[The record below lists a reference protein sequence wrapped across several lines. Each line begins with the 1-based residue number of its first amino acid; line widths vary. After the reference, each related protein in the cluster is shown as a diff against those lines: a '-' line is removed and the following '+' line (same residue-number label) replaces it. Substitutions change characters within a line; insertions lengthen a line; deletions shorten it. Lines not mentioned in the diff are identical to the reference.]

1 MIAAIYSRKSIFTGK
16 GESLENQFQLCKDY
30 SKRYL
35 KDKNITNFLIY
46 EDEGYSGSNTNR
58 PAFKKLI
65 EDAKNKKFHIL
76 ICYRLDR
83 ISRNVADFSSTLKIL
98 QENNIDFISIKEQF
112 DTTSPIGR
120 AMIYISSVFAQLERE
135 TIAERIK
142 DNMYELAKSG
152 RWLGGQCPLGF
163 YSERVSYFDENFK
176 EKTMFKL
183 SPNENELN
191 IVKYIYD
198 LYYKEKSL
206 YKVLKE
212 CLYLNIKGKNGGN
225 MHAMSLR
232 DILRNP
238 VYVKSNEEVLD
249 YFKKCGCTTVG
260 IPKGEGLL
268 SYGKISN
275 EKKTDESNWIIAVSK
290 HKGIIDSNVWLE
302 IQKTLDI
309 NSNIA
314 EKRLGTSKT
323 GLLTGLLKCSKCGSP
338 MRISYGRSKKDGT
351 KNYYYICTLKSNSS
365 KSKCDN
371 PNLSG
376 QYIDKIIEE
385 KLIEVSIQNLSEN
398 LIKKRKTNILP
409 LNKLNALKEKI
420 SYLDNSINKLL
431 SKLSESNDVV
441 SKYIMNKINELDK
454 EKNSYIIELKNLK
467 VKSKDRNSINNNIF
481 INTSNEFKSFNDLYK
496 HCKSNK
502 EKKLLLKS
510 FIKEIFIDGESGET
524 NIFYWG
530 SKKDDFS

>member
-30 SKRYL
+30 SKSYL

-191 IVKYIYD
+191 IVKYIYAIVISFILD
-198 LYYKEKSL
+198 I
-206 YKVLKE
+206 
-212 CLYLNIKGKNGGN
+212 YLE
-225 MHAMSLR
+225 M
-232 DILRNP
+232 
-238 VYVKSNEEVLD
+238 
-249 YFKKCGCTTVG
+249 
-260 IPKGEGLL
+260 GLL
-268 SYGKISN
+268 
-275 EKKTDESNWIIAVSK
+275 DHMVVLFLII
-290 HKGIIDSNVWLE
+290 
-302 IQKTLDI
+302 
-309 NSNIA
+309 
-314 EKRLGTSKT
+314 
-323 GLLTGLLKCSKCGSP
+323 
-338 MRISYGRSKKDGT
+338 
-351 KNYYYICTLKSNSS
+351 
-365 KSKCDN
+365 
-371 PNLSG
+371 
-376 QYIDKIIEE
+376 
-385 KLIEVSIQNLSEN
+385 
-398 LIKKRKTNILP
+398 
-409 LNKLNALKEKI
+409 
-420 SYLDNSINKLL
+420 
-431 SKLSESNDVV
+431 
-441 SKYIMNKINELDK
+441 
-454 EKNSYIIELKNLK
+454 
-467 VKSKDRNSINNNIF
+467 
-481 INTSNEFKSFNDLYK
+481 
-496 HCKSNK
+496 
-502 EKKLLLKS
+502 
-510 FIKEIFIDGESGET
+510 
-524 NIFYWG
+524 
-530 SKKDDFS
+530 